1 MRKVRSDCRASLAE
15 LCAPL
20 QLLDSRDGLASPPRA
35 LHPPGSPGGPG
46 GSPIKRM
53 IDAPIDP
60 NMVKR
65 PALRDE
71 SGNTVH
77 RISFIAC

>member
-1 MRKVRSDCRASLAE
+1 MAAVLHGRQMPTEFVDADNKNVYFVPAIEQLAWYQRAPVAAWVYE
-15 LCAPL
+15 VCF
-20 QLLDSRDGLASPPRA
+20 
-35 LHPPGSPGGPG
+35 
-46 GSPIKRM
+46 
-53 IDAPIDP
+53 DAPIDP

-77 RISFIAC
+77 RISVIAC